1 MRNRSYRSC
10 CRTAGRFLRYSR
22 RRAVRGPGTGTSITR
37 AAAVEAIDSLHRYF
51 SHVLAVDGKRSIT
64 QPRIGPGTLYPR

>member
-22 RRAVRGPGTGTSITR
+22 RRARTSITR
-37 AAAVEAIDSLHRYF
+37 AAAVEAIDSMHRYF
-51 SHVLAVDGKRSIT
+51 SHVLAVDDKRSIT
-64 QPRIGPGTLYPR
+64 QPRTGPGTLYPR